1 MNYCELKELKRKI
14 KIQRLIVAAAKAEAE
29 SLSSA
34 SDGMPHGCSVSD
46 RVGSNAVKLISEKE
60 KLDGLYKQFADSIRA
75 IPDEY
80 MRNMIRARAV
90 NNWSWTRIA
99 LAIGGNVTPDGVRM
113 MCRRYKWDFST

>member
-46 RVGSNAVKLISEKE
+46 RVGSNAVKLVAEKE
-60 KLDGLYKQFADSIRA
+60 KLDNLYKQFAESVRA
-75 IPDEY
+75 IPNEY
-80 MRNMIRARAV
+80 MRNIVRLRAV
-90 NNWSWTRIA
+90 NDWSWTKIA
-99 LAIGGNVTPDGVRM
+99 LTIGGNVTPDGVRM
-113 MCRRYKWDFST
+113 LCSRYKWKVPK